1 MCLDPSYGAET
12 VSTEPHQVSLGFTRQ
27 DFPAGVH
34 VCQIFSKDEDRL
46 DAVLKFLRSGL
57 EAGERVACFSDDLDD
72 ARLGSYLAEHSL
84 SLAEHT
90 ASGAFSKTGASEVYF
105 ADACFDPDRLLG
117 LLRKFYQDALADDF
131 PAARVIGEMMAD
143 VLRLGGISRLLEYEA
158 RVSLLLREYPITAVC
173 QYDATAFDG
182 ASIMQILKVHP
193 LMVIRDSVVH
203 NPFYVP
209 PEDFLANHC

>member
-1 MCLDPSYGAET
+1 
-12 VSTEPHQVSLGFTRQ
+12 VSIEPHQVSLGFTRQ

-34 VCQIFSKDEDRL
+34 VCQIFSKDEERL
-46 DAVLKFLRSGL
+46 DAVLKFLCSGL
-57 EAGERVACFSDDLDD
+57 EAGERVACFTDDLDD
-72 ARLGSYLAEHSL
+72 TRLGSYLAERAQ

-105 ADACFDPDRLLG
+105 ADGRFDPDRLLS
-117 LLRKFYQDALADDF
+117 LLRKFHQDALADGF

-143 VLRLGGISRLLEYEA
+143 VLRVAGLARLLEYEA
-158 RVSLLLREYPITAVC
+158 RVSLLLREHPITAVC

-182 ASIMQILKVHP
+182 ATIMQILKVHP
-193 LMVIRDSVVH
+193 LMVIRNAVVH

-209 PEDFLANHC
+209 PEDFLARHC